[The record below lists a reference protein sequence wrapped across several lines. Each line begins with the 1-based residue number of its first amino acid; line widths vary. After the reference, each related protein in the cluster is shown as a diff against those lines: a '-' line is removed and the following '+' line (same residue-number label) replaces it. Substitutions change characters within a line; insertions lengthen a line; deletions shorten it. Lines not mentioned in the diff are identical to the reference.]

1 MRKKTL
7 IKFLKKGKYK
17 SLEKKLRFF
26 DSGNHN
32 LNYGFPNQKNL
43 MYFWQTICNHKDTV
57 KHNIYT
63 AENCNLN
70 LLFVIIAY
78 CGIFAVGLDVNYDI
92 CNTP

>member
-1 MRKKTL
+1 
-7 IKFLKKGKYK
+7 
-17 SLEKKLRFF
+17 
-26 DSGNHN
+26 
-32 LNYGFPNQKNL
+32 

-92 CNTP
+92 CNTL